1 MDLNAREIRH
11 IVLLFLIIAIVPL
24 IFFPSDL
31 GLGFGI
37 PLLVYIL
44 AELIFYGSVVF
55 IFLDSP
61 PFRNVVTAAILSV
74 GFRLLVGTVFAMLL
88 VLMKGLSP
96 GDAFANGL
104 WGYKPALLLHTLTT
118 PFVLMS
124 VFRIAFES
132 GSEVIGKISITPYRD
147 PLKGMKLASDVGETR
162 REVVARPSAPRI
174 VIGQPAVEQSETIPK
189 GFDAA
194 VRHVCELAAV
204 KFAVLIDADGLPVA
218 FAGDEPILRD
228 IWAPVGRLIT
238 EQIQSSLLRVSDVV
252 LQAFDLS
259 LDAFRI
265 HATGVCG
272 MWLLVCADRNSE
284 ELEKVRMNQAAD
296 MIKRTY
302 EQRYIDTSV
311 KKILEESYV

>member
-1 MDLNAREIRH
+1 MELNVREIRH
-11 IVLLFLIIAIVPL
+11 TILLFLIVAIVPL

-31 GLGFGI
+31 GLRFGI

-55 IFLDSP
+55 IFLNSP
-61 PFRNVVTAAILSV
+61 PIRNVVIAAALSV
-74 GFRLLVGTVFAMLL
+74 GIRLLVGTVFAVLL
-88 VLMKGLSP
+88 FLMKGLSP
-96 GDAFANGL
+96 GDAFVSGL
-104 WGYKPALLLHTLTT
+104 WMYKPALLLHTLTT

-124 VFRIAFES
+124 IFRIMFEN
-132 GSEVIGKISITPYRD
+132 EKEAAGKITITPYRD
-147 PLKGMKLASDVGETR
+147 SLKEIKPASDLGEIKHD
-162 REVVARPSAPRI
+162 AAGRPSAPRI
-174 VIGQPAVEQSETIPK
+174 VIGQPTVEQSETIPK

-194 VRHVCELAAV
+194 TKHVCELSAV

-218 FAGDEPILRD
+218 FSGDEPASRD
-228 IWAPVGRLIT
+228 IWSSIGRLIT
-238 EQIQSSLLRVSDVV
+238 EQVQSSLQRTSNVI

-259 LDAFRI
+259 LDTFRI
-265 HATGVCG
+265 HATEVCG

-302 EQRYIDTSV
+302 EQKYIDASE